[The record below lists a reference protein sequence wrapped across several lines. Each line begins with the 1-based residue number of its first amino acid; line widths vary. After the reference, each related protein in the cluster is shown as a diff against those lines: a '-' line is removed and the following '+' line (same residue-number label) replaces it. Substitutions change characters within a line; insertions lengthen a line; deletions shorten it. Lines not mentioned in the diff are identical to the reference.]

1 MRSLVYNKPR
11 ELVLELELESESE
24 SLEWELDGGQG
35 HSHSRHPLTP
45 TWQRFD
51 GQLTDNQSTAEAM
64 MAPAR
69 FDSRCLRRR
78 RCHNYGATT
87 MRGTWGQAQK
97 LAGK

>member
-1 MRSLVYNKPR
+1 MRSLVYDKPR
-11 ELVLELELESESE
+11 ELELELD
-24 SLEWELDGGQG
+24 LEWECGGLGKG

-69 FDSRCLRRR
+69 FPMPSASSAMPQLWGD
-78 RCHNYGATT
+78 NYA
-87 MRGTWGQAQK
+87 RHLGTAAEVGRVDPSN
-97 LAGK
+97 